1 MFTRR
6 GPVSGDDPRV
16 VGGIYRDTTFGGGTY
31 EVLAIEFTAAGW
43 LQYVTVR
50 DTATGRARTSWD
62 IGGNALIS

>member
-1 MFTRR
+1 MNAH
-6 GPVSGDDPRV
+6 PNADPRV

-31 EVLAIEFTAAGW
+31 EVLAIEFTSAGW

-50 DTATGRARTSWD
+50 DTATGRARTHGTSWD